1 MSQCVYCTQR
11 KGKRACPALGGLIC
25 SQCCGEHRIVRVS
38 CPANCV
44 YLESGSDYQQKR
56 LAVQFMPVRRDF
68 YRGLTELGGEKAVA
82 LFNLVEVV
90 IFGYFQ
96 TRHDGQDAE
105 VVAALQALR
114 RTLSPL
120 HVPAAPMPVFAE
132 HLKKE
137 YDMFKKQ
144 NPQQIADVSA
154 APEILDGA
162 IAFVSQFSGTDF
174 QSRRFLGGLIG
185 YVRAYHPDIAVY
197 LTKQREPGNIILPG
211 QQFMP
216 PPAAEP
222 HNHGPGCH
230 HH

>member
-1 MSQCVYCTQR
+1 
-11 KGKRACPALGGLIC
+11 
-25 SQCCGEHRIVRVS
+25 
-38 CPANCV
+38 
-44 YLESGSDYQQKR
+44 
-56 LAVQFMPVRRDF
+56 MPVRRDF

-144 NPQQIADVSA
+144 NPQQIADISA
-154 APEILDGA
+154 APEILDRA

-185 YVRAYHPDIAVY
+185 YVRAYHPDIAAY
-197 LTKQREPGNIILPG
+197 LTKQREPGHIILPG

-216 PPAAEP
+216 PPVAEP
-222 HNHGPGCH
+222 HTHGPGCH

>member
-1 MSQCVYCTQR
+1 V
-11 KGKRACPALGGLIC
+11 
-25 SQCCGEHRIVRVS
+25 RIS
-38 CPANCV
+38 CPADCV

-68 YRGLTELGGEKAVA
+68 YRELVELGGEKAVS

-90 IFGYFQ
+90 TFGYFQ
-96 TRHDGQDAE
+96 GRRDGQDAE

-120 HVPAAPMPVFAE
+120 HVPAALMPVFAD

-137 YDMFKKQ
+137 YDTFRKQ
-144 NPQQIADVSA
+144 NPQQIADMSSA
-154 APEILDGA
+154 SEILDRT
-162 IAFVSQFSGTDF
+162 IAFVSGFSGTDF

-185 YVRAYHPDIAVY
+185 YVRAYHPELAEH
-197 LTKQREPGNIILPG
+197 LTKQREPGHIILPG
-211 QQFMP
+211 QQFT
-216 PPAAEP
+216 PPAVPEP
-222 HNHGPGCH
+222 HTHGPGCQH

>member
-1 MSQCVYCTQR
+1 
-11 KGKRACPALGGLIC
+11 
-25 SQCCGEHRIVRVS
+25 VRVS

-56 LAVQFMPVRRDF
+56 LAEQFMPVRRDF

-120 HVPAAPMPVFAE
+120 HVPVAPMPVFAE

-144 NPQQIADVSA
+144 NPQQIADISA
-154 APEILDGA
+154 APEILDRA

-197 LTKQREPGNIILPG
+197 LTKQREPGHIILPG

-216 PPAAEP
+216 PPVAEP
-222 HNHGPGCH
+222 HTHGPGCH